1 MKFHD
6 RKTTSPGFV
15 ITSKVRKKTVRKQPS
30 HQNPTNKEIKKITTK
45 SAMTA
50 IAVPYVQEIESVTQ
64 KGGLIDNAK
73 TLICEEPHTD

>member
-30 HQNPTNKEIKKITTK
+30 RQNPTNKEIKKITTK